1 MSIDFSLLNFNN
13 LKVKFNITRNLIL
26 KHIFTF
32 LKCITIQSPIKSCPL
47 CGIIQAENGRRK
59 K

>member
-32 LKCITIQSPIKSCPL
+32 FKMYNNSIPNKIMSLMWDYSS
-47 CGIIQAENGRRK
+47 RK
-59 K
+59 MVEKK